1 MSKNKK
7 WLTQSVSEW
16 QGHLLSCQVTAKNN
30 KLSSRAY
37 WCFYY
42 RYDDLVASHSAAMAK
57 LEHCQVTCRSNNCKD
72 SLESAFRSNNPNKL
86 EHSSQLAFKFYKWEF
101 KEEGHL
107 ARYHNQGKKGM
118 WEPVGDRPVGK
129 YVWSLLSHRRDTK
142 ANAVVWLSMRS
153 GNERTGL
160 ILKNLY
166 PNIFFCGHFFLSFWG
181 MWWQIF
187 MIVIVMMV
195 TDFFIVVV
203 MMMVTMTKFHASP
216 MIWWI

>member
-1 MSKNKK
+1 
-7 WLTQSVSEW
+7 
-16 QGHLLSCQVTAKNN
+16 
-30 KLSSRAY
+30 
-37 WCFYY
+37 
-42 RYDDLVASHSAAMAK
+42 MAK

-118 WEPVGDRPVGK
+118 WEPVGERPVGK

-166 PNIFFCGHFFLSFWG
+166 PNIFFVD
-181 MWWQIF
+181 IF
-187 MIVIVMMV
+187 PLILGNVV
-195 TDFFIVVV
+195 TDFYDCDCDVGDNDQVSRKSHDLMDI
-203 MMMVTMTKFHASP
+203 TILRTK
-216 MIWWI
+216 IWSK